1 LIGEVAFALEEVKQ
15 IIGWRCKC
23 TCRCKQWVES
33 QCKCEQ
39 QAGPCDRAPDER
51 IFKYKWGSCP
61 YGELRHPMWLLAA
74 ERMHAA
80 EISPLTGWPD
90 TYSAGL
96 FDAMMAFRNAKA
108 EWMAKVNKS

>member
-1 LIGEVAFALEEVKQ
+1 
-15 IIGWRCKC
+15 
-23 TCRCKQWVES
+23 
-33 QCKCEQ
+33 
-39 QAGPCDRAPDER
+39 
-51 IFKYKWGSCP
+51 
-61 YGELRHPMWLLAA
+61 MWLLAA